1 MNKLITIGLVAALC
15 GTALAASAQDTM
27 TKEGM
32 DMKHMDMKP
41 MGLGMGMKAMDL
53 NGDGMISK
61 DEFTKHHEAMWE
73 TMKAMDANGD
83 GMISKDEFTK
93 HHEAMWEKM
102 KKDSKGNVSPKDMEA
117 MHDAKMMKK

>member
-1 MNKLITIGLVAALC
+1 MNKLITIGLAAALC
-15 GTALAASAQDTM
+15 GTVLATSAQDAT

-32 DMKHMDMKP
+32 AAMKVMDMKP
-41 MGLGMGMKAMDL
+41 MGMKTMDA
-53 NGDGMISK
+53 NTDGVISN
-61 DEFTKHHEAMWE
+61 DEFTKHHEAKWE
-73 TMKAMDANGD
+73 KMKAMDANGD

-93 HHEAMWEKM
+93 HHEVVWQTM

>member
-32 DMKHMDMKP
+32 DMEHMDMKP
-41 MGLGMGMKAMDL
+41 MGMG
-53 NGDGMISK
+53 
-61 DEFTKHHEAMWE
+61 
-73 TMKAMDANGD
+73 MKAMDANGD

-93 HHEAMWEKM
+93 HHEAMWETM
-102 KKDSKGNVSPKDMEA
+102 KKDSNGNVSPKDMEA
-117 MHDAKMMKK
+117 MRDAKMMKK